1 MISAY
6 LNATDSSFKTFR
18 MKKTLLSLIVLTL
31 VVTNSYAQSK
41 LGEVACIY
49 NTSSNLDSTASYYQ
63 RLGFR
68 KVNENSFPSPWAQFS
83 DGSLL
88 MMVRKDNVK
97 YSGLTYYTANLA
109 AIVNQLE
116 KDSIQFSKKPVEG
129 DLIKRYYFNSPDGLP
144 IMLSENLGG
153 FSQPKGISLL
163 TMSPADFKSVEKYPN
178 KQCGVFGEYCHPVK
192 DLEKSIVFWK
202 KLGFTV
208 KSKMDQPY
216 PHAIL
221 SDELMI
227 IGLHQTSH
235 FDYPAITYFGI
246 QTTERVNEL
255 KKAGLIFTNMKGA
268 GNVMTS
274 GWEGQHFFLFSLGM

>member
-1 MISAY
+1 
-6 LNATDSSFKTFR
+6 
-18 MKKTLLSLIVLTL
+18 MKKLLFSL
-31 VVTNSYAQSK
+31 VVQGLGVGFSFSQEK

-49 NTSSNLDSTASYYQ
+49 NTSTNLDSTTAIYQ
-63 RLGFR
+63 RLGFQ
-68 KVNENSFPSPWAQFS
+68 KVNENSFPSPWAQYS

-88 MMVRKDNVK
+88 IMVRKDNVK
-97 YSGLTYYTANLA
+97 YSGLTYYTTNLA

-116 KDSIQFSKKPVEG
+116 KDGIVFSKKPGEG
-129 DLIKRYYFNSPDGLP
+129 DPIKRYYFNSPDGLS
-144 IMLSENLGG
+144 IMLADNLGG

-163 TMSPADFKSVEKYPN
+163 NMNPADFKTAEKYPN

-192 DLEKSIVFWK
+192 DLDKSIAFWK

-221 SDELMI
+221 SDDLMI
-227 IGLHQTSH
+227 IGLHQTSN

-246 QTTERVNEL
+246 QTAERVNL
-255 KKAGLIFTNMKGA
+255 LRKKGLSFTNMQGA
-268 GNVMTS
+268 ANVVTT

>member
-1 MISAY
+1 
-6 LNATDSSFKTFR
+6 
-18 MKKTLLSLIVLTL
+18 MKKIFFLLLSQGVG
-31 VVTNSYAQSK
+31 VTILFSQSK
-41 LGEVACIY
+41 LGDVACVY
-49 NTSSNLDSTASYYQ
+49 NTSAYLDSSSAFYQ
-63 RLGFR
+63 HLGFK

-88 MMVRKDNVK
+88 IMVRKDNTK
-97 YSGLTYYTANLA
+97 YTGLTYYSSNLA
-109 AIVNQLE
+109 AIVSQLE
-116 KDSIQFSKKPVEG
+116 KEGIDFTKKPGEG
-129 DLIKRYYFNSPDGLP
+129 DPIKRYYFISPDGLS
-144 IMLSENLGG
+144 IMLADNLGG

-163 TMSPADFKSVEKYPN
+163 NMNPADFKSADKYPN

-192 DLEKSIVFWK
+192 DLEKSLEFWK

-221 SDELMI
+221 TDGLMI
-227 IGLHQTSH
+227 IGLHQTNR

-246 QTTERVNEL
+246 QTTDRVNKLIKE
-255 KKAGLIFTNMKGA
+255 GLSFTNIQGPA
-268 GNVMTS
+268 NVMTS

>member
-1 MISAY
+1 LFSAY
-6 LNATDSSFKTFR
+6 LNAAVSSIKIFK
-18 MKKTLLSLIVLTL
+18 MKKTLLSLIAFLIGGTI
-31 VVTNSYAQSK
+31 SFSQSK
-41 LGEVACIY
+41 LGEVACVY
-49 NTSSNLDSTASYYQ
+49 NTSANLDSTTAVYQ
-63 RLGFR
+63 LLGFR

-83 DGSLL
+83 DGSQLI
-88 MMVRKDNVK
+88 MVRKDNVK

-116 KDSIQFSKKPVEG
+116 KDSIQFSKKPGEG
-129 DLIKRYYFNSPDGLP
+129 DPIKRYYFNSPDGLP
-144 IMLSENLGG
+144 IMLAENLGG

-163 TMSPADFKSVEKYPN
+163 SMSPADFKSVEKYPN

-202 KLGFTV
+202 KLGFTL

-221 SDELMI
+221 SDDLMI
-227 IGLHQTSH
+227 IGLHQTKN

-246 QTTERVNEL
+246 QTAERVNDL
-255 KKAGLIFTNMKGA
+255 KKAGLTFTSIQGP